1 MTTFYEN
8 LSLWKDII
16 WGTMM
21 DREAVALK
29 DFETFLSQLGTVPEN
44 KTKFYLHW
52 VRRFLKS
59 CDYQLDNI
67 SKERVSQYLD
77 SLEADEKIA
86 DWQVKQAADAVILY
100 VEQYLKK
107 PLEQITSLKED
118 SGSSSSDQ
126 KGSLSWKQTLE
137 EAKNLIRLRHYSL
150 STEKTY
156 LGWIARFKTYAQDR
170 EPQLL
175 EADDV
180 KKYLTHLAL
189 HGRVSASTQ
198 NQAFNA
204 LLFLYRHILHVEMED
219 LTSVTRAKRKI
230 NLPTVLSRDEVRS
243 LLSFLNGQ
251 YLLMAQLMYGCG
263 LRLMECLRLR
273 VKDVDFENDLL
284 MVRSGKGEKDR
295 ALMIPEKIKEGVAKH
310 VASVKEIHEQD
321 VKIGHGEVS
330 LPDALEKK
338 YPGAPREWGWQW
350 VFPAE
355 KLSVDPR
362 TGKVMRWHIH
372 PSAIQRAVKEAV
384 MKANLPKMASCHT
397 LRHSFATHLLE
408 AGHNIRTI
416 QELLGHKHV
425 NTTMIY
431 THVIR
436 KKPSE
441 IKSPLDGL

>member
-1 MTTFYEN
+1 MERKS
-8 LSLWKDII
+8 SLV
-16 WGTMM
+16 
-21 DREAVALK
+21 E
-29 DFETFLSQLGTVPEN
+29 DFEAFLSKLGTVPED
-44 KTKFYLHW
+44 KIKFYIHW

-59 CDYQLDNI
+59 CNYQLENI
-67 SKERVSQYLD
+67 NTERVSQYLD
-77 SLEADEKIA
+77 SLDADEKIA
-86 DWQVKQAADAVILY
+86 DWQVRQAADAVTLY
-100 VEQYLKK
+100 VEKYLKK
-107 PLEQITSLKED
+107 SLQQVTPLAKD
-118 SGSSSSDQ
+118 SEEKSIDL
-126 KGSLSWKQTLE
+126 KGSLQWKQTLE
-137 EAKNLIRLRHYSL
+137 DAKNAIRLRHFSL

-156 LGWIARFKTYAQDR
+156 LGWIARFKTFLKDR
-170 EPQLL
+170 DPHLL
-175 EADDV
+175 DSNDM
-180 KKYLTHLAL
+180 KNYLTHLAL

-204 LLFLYRHILHVEMED
+204 LLFLYRHALHKEVDD
-219 LTSVTRAKRKI
+219 LTSVVRAKRKM
-230 NLPTVLSRDEVRS
+230 NLPTVLSRDEAKS
-243 LLSFLNGQ
+243 LLSHLNGV
-251 YLLMAQLMYGCG
+251 YLLMGQLMYGCG

-273 VKDVDFENDLL
+273 IKDIDIENNLL

-295 ALMIPEKIKEGVAKH
+295 ALVLPEKIREELVKH
-310 VASVKEIHEQD
+310 VASVKEIHDQD
-321 VKIGHGEVS
+321 MKMGFGEVS
-330 LPDALEKK
+330 LPDALDKK
-338 YPGAPREWGWQW
+338 YPNAPREWGWQW
-350 VFPAE
+350 LFPAE

-372 PSAIQRAVKEAV
+372 PSAIQRAVKDAV

-441 IKSPLDGL
+441 IMSPLDGL

>member
-1 MTTFYEN
+1 
-8 LSLWKDII
+8 
-16 WGTMM
+16 M
-21 DREAVALK
+21 DRKNGALS
-29 DFETFLSQLGTVPEN
+29 DFEAFLLKSGNIPED
-44 KTKFYLHW
+44 KIKFYIYW
-52 VRRFLKS
+52 VRRFLKF
-59 CDYQLDNI
+59 CNHQLENI
-67 SKERVSQYLD
+67 NTERISQYLD
-77 SLEADEKIA
+77 SLEADEKVK
-86 DWQVKQAADAVILY
+86 DWQVKQAADAVIFY
-100 VEQYLKK
+100 AEKYLNR
-107 PLEQITSLKED
+107 SLKQDVYPTKD
-118 SGSSSSDQ
+118 SESTAIDP
-126 KGSLSWKQTLE
+126 KGTLQWKQTLE
-137 EAKNLIRLRHYSL
+137 EAKDAIRLRHFSL

-156 LGWIARFKTYAQDR
+156 LGWIARFKTFLKDR
-170 EPQLL
+170 DPNSL
-175 EADDV
+175 EANDM
-180 KKYLTHLAL
+180 KNYLTHLARF
-189 HGRVSASTQ
+189 GRVSASTQ

-204 LLFLYRHILHVEMED
+204 LLFLYRNILHKEVDD
-219 LTSVTRAKRKI
+219 LTSVPRAKRKM
-230 NLPTVLSRDEVRS
+230 NLPTVLSRDEVKS
-243 LLSFLNGQ
+243 LLSHLNGV

-273 VKDVDFENDLL
+273 IKDIDFENNLL
-284 MVRSGKGEKDR
+284 MVRSGKEEKDR
-295 ALMIPEKIKEGVAKH
+295 ALMIPEKIREELVKH
-310 VASVKEIHEQD
+310 IASVKEIHEQD
-321 VKIGHGEVS
+321 LKMGYGEVY
-330 LPDALEKK
+330 LPDALDKK
-338 YPGAPREWGWQW
+338 YPNASREWGWQW

-384 MKANLPKMASCHT
+384 LKANLPKRASCHT